1 MSKIIFEDVKIPETC
16 DKCRHIGRYETG
28 PYVRSPHCCCE
39 LIWQLKKEEY
49 RVNKNSLDKN
59 CPLKAGFLKI

>member
-1 MSKIIFEDVKIPETC
+1 MSRIVFEDCEIPETC
-16 DKCRHIGRYETG
+16 GKCEHIGRYEAS
-28 PYVRSPHCCCE
+28 PYARNPHCCCE

-59 CPLKAGFLKI
+59 CPLKIGSLEM